1 MLSCAILCL
10 AANAE
15 TPGVVKTSDAVAAYH
30 FDGTISR
37 KVLENY
43 LRRSITMLDL
53 LTGVGNPDDNIR
65 MLKNIDAKF
74 IGRAMYIWGGED
86 QLETKLATARTLV
99 PRLREAC
106 PDVILQGAV
115 FEVVTPVVDTI
126 AIPDFVFE
134 TFGFPKEARHFRYEA
149 MLFPS
154 GKFRN
159 QWGPNAAVPNICQ
172 METKLWFYYLATKYI
187 DIGCEAL
194 HFGQEAL
201 VGEED
206 KNYDNW
212 WELLTHVRQYAK
224 VHARRHMVICDAHT
238 PRGGPRHGENLLFD
252 VHAFPLRIEDVP
264 DKPQEGRLRIGY
276 IDSFYGRSH
285 GGITPSGWRC
295 EHLPYLVEFDNWGSS
310 GGKEGQHAGDG
321 WTWGY
326 DEICWYAHQPESY
339 RNAWLKYAL
348 DWLRENDPNAFLEM
362 PGSRCLAASVDRA
375 DGTKLAWYYAN
386 RKSAACPDGFNQEDT
401 IKTLWNRKSTK

>member
-1 MLSCAILCL
+1 MLTLSCAILCF
-10 AANAE
+10 AAAADA
-15 TPGVVKTSDAVAAYH
+15 PVVATSDYH

-43 LRRSITMLDL
+43 LRRSITMMDL

-74 IGRAMYIWGGED
+74 AGRSMYVWGSED
-86 QLETKLATARTLV
+86 QLERKLATARTLV

-106 PDVILQGAV
+106 PDIVIQGAV
-115 FEVVTPVVDTI
+115 FEVVTPAVGTI

-134 TFGFPKEARHFRYEA
+134 AFGLAKDARNFRYEA
-149 MLFPS
+149 MLFPG

-159 QWGPNAAVPNICQ
+159 QWGPNAAVPDIRQ
-172 METKLWFYYLATKYI
+172 AETKLWFYYLAAKYI
-187 DIGCEAL
+187 DLGCEAL

-212 WELLTHVRQYAK
+212 WELLSHVRKYAK
-224 VHARRHMVICDAHT
+224 VHARRHMVLCDAHT

-252 VHAFPLRIEDVP
+252 FHAFPLRIEDVP

-276 IDSFYGRSH
+276 IDSFYGRSQ
-285 GGITPSGWRC
+285 GGIAPSGWRC

-310 GGKEGQHAGDG
+310 GDKEGQRAGDG

-326 DEICWYAHQPESY
+326 DEICWYAHQPETY
-339 RNAWLKYAL
+339 RNTWLKYAL

-362 PGSRCLAASVDRA
+362 PGSRCLAASVDRP
-375 DGTKLAWYYAN
+375 DSTKLAWYAAN
-386 RKSAACPDGFNQEDT
+386 RKSPACPDGFNQEDT
-401 IKTLWNRKSTK
+401 IKALWNQKATK